1 MPPRTAVTSLRDRRT
16 EAGFH
21 PGLRIGVLEKENRML
36 RSMLPDAIDITD
48 AALADDGERK
58 EKLTPELPLFRPLQ
72 ERGTLGLISTGHL
85 PSSPADRRRCRKA
98 ESPPRWA
105 GPQGHAAL
113 KGMTLLFATWCLS
126 AARGHG
132 APPSFGRLPVL
143 ISHEWRGSSNFSQ
156 FRKLGFAPILVS
168 VNPVAKPN
176 FTLTSWLVRRQP
188 ARAEQRAS
196 AARVALRCADTSAV
210 SETFGR
216 PCVRPGQRQRVGRPS
231 RLE

>member
-1 MPPRTAVTSLRDRRT
+1 
-16 EAGFH
+16 
-21 PGLRIGVLEKENRML
+21 
-36 RSMLPDAIDITD
+36 MLPGAIDITD

-85 PSSPADRRRCRKA
+85 PSSPADRRRCPKA

-132 APPSFGRLPVL
+132 APPSFGRLP
-143 ISHEWRGSSNFSQ
+143 
-156 FRKLGFAPILVS
+156 A
-168 VNPVAKPN
+168 
-176 FTLTSWLVRRQP
+176 
-188 ARAEQRAS
+188 
-196 AARVALRCADTSAV
+196 
-210 SETFGR
+210 GR
-216 PCVRPGQRQRVGRPS
+216 PLLLMVSKVVRKEWKRQGSMGLRRLALMRRS
-231 RLE
+231 RRAFALLQPEKSPNTC